1 MRAFAGQVLDQVRVL
16 PGVRCAAI
24 ASPLPLSGMNVRA
37 QYAVDGNPVMAGEG
51 EPEADYSAVSNDYFH
66 AMEIPVPQGR
76 VFIDQDTAMS
86 PPVLIVN
93 STLAK
98 QLWPG
103 ENPIG
108 KRLTVFSPAGEV
120 SRTVVGVAGNI
131 KYQSLEEAAGPQM
144 YVPYSQDPAN
154 ALYLVIRTASKP
166 EVIARGVRF
175 RVLGL
180 DRNLPV
186 EDMMTMQQRL
196 ARRGVLP
203 RFYTSVL
210 GSFAAMAL
218 ILAAVGV
225 YGVMSHVAAQRTH
238 EVGIRFALGASRED
252 ILKLVVGQGLR
263 PTLIGVVIGV
273 GGALILMRSLSSL
286 LYGVKPTD
294 PLTFV
299 VVSVILTA
307 VALLASYIPAR
318 RAMKVDPM
326 VALRYE

>member
-1 MRAFAGQVLDQVRVL
+1 
-16 PGVRCAAI
+16 
-24 ASPLPLSGMNVRA
+24 
-37 QYAVDGNPVMAGEG
+37 
-51 EPEADYSAVSNDYFH
+51 
-66 AMEIPVPQGR
+66 
-76 VFIDQDTAMS
+76 
-86 PPVLIVN
+86 
-93 STLAK
+93 
-98 QLWPG
+98 
-103 ENPIG
+103 
-108 KRLTVFSPAGEV
+108 LTVFSPAGEV
-120 SRTVVGVAGNI
+120 SRTVVGVVGKI
-131 KYQSLEEAAGPQM
+131 KYQGLEEAAGPQM
-144 YVPYSQDPAN
+144 YVPYSQDPTN
-154 ALYLVIRTASKP
+154 TLYLVIRTASKP

-196 ARRGVLP
+196 ASLGVLP

-210 GSFAAMAL
+210 GSFAALAL

-273 GGALILMRSLSSL
+273 GGALILTRSLSSL

-318 RAMKVDPM
+318 RATKVDPM